1 MGEEGPRQNN
11 YQNSNDDDDD
21 DEDGNLINTPL
32 RSAGKATHRKLFDS
46 SATRRMRLD
55 SINDAFD
62 ANNDDID
69 ADDENDSY
77 NDTFADAYGRKHVT
91 CV

>member
-1 MGEEGPRQNN
+1 
-11 YQNSNDDDDD
+11 
-21 DEDGNLINTPL
+21 
-32 RSAGKATHRKLFDS
+32 
-46 SATRRMRLD
+46 MRLD

-69 ADDENDSY
+69 ADDENDTY
-77 NDTFADAYGRKHVT
+77 NASFADAYGRKHVT